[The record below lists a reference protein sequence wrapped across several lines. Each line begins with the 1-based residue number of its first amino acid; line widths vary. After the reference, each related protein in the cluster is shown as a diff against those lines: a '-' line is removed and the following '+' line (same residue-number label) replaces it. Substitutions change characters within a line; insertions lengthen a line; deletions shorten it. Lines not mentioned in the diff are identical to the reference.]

1 MVSWF
6 GKQPG
11 FIGIDVGSRSV
22 KLLQLSADHSHVVAC
37 ARQELPAD
45 VSNDPANRAAQLAA
59 AIEKARKQQN
69 FRGRKA
75 VLCLGGSDL
84 YAQNIRVQ
92 KTSPAEMEKAVRQEA
107 AGKLPFPLAEAEMR
121 FVDAGD
127 VRQGDLVKRE
137 LILLACHR
145 PVLAELLKTIEAS
158 GLQPAA
164 VDVEPAAL
172 LRCYV
177 KQFRRDAD
185 RTQRAMFAHF
195 GQTCTVVVIARGEEA
210 LFVKYLEIGGRHL
223 DEALARNLKMDMAEA
238 TSLRRNH
245 GDRRVEQQ
253 DPEIARTVAE
263 ATRPVV
269 ERLASELSLCTRYHN
284 VTFRGQALAR
294 VVIGGGEATAELVEA
309 LSGRLETKCELGDPL
324 RSLDSP
330 AQGGRKGQWDIA
342 AGLALHDAE

>member
-11 FIGIDVGSRSV
+11 LIGIDIGSRSV
-22 KLLQLSADHSHVVAC
+22 KLLQLNSDRSQVIAC
-37 ARQELPAD
+37 ARQELPEP
-45 VSNDPANRAAQLAA
+45 SNDPARRSAQWTT
-59 AIEKARKQQN
+59 AIDKARKQHG
-69 FRGRKA
+69 FRGRKVA
-75 VLCLGGSDL
+75 LCLGGSEL
-84 YAQNIRVQ
+84 FAQNIRVQ
-92 KTSPAEMEKAVRQEA
+92 KTNPTEMEKAVRQEA
-107 AGKLPFPLAEAEMR
+107 AGKLPFPLSESEMR

-127 VRQGDLVKRE
+127 VRQGEVVKRE

-145 PVLAELLKTIEAS
+145 PALNMLLKAVEEA

-185 RTQRAMFAHF
+185 RTQRAMFTHF
-195 GQTCTVVVIARGEEA
+195 GQTGTVVVIAKGEEA

-269 ERLASELSLCTRYHN
+269 ERLASELALCTRYHN

-294 VVIGGGEATAELVEA
+294 VVIGGGEATPELVEA
-309 LSGRLETKCELGDPL
+309 LSARLETKCELGDPL
-324 RSLDSP
+324 RSLESP
-330 AQGGRKGQWDIA
+330 AVSGRKGQWDIA
-342 AGLALHDAE
+342 TGLALHAVE